1 MLLGRLLKIEINVYN
16 FNFPCKIYVATLII
30 YFCYCEIIFFLNYI
44 YMYSDIE
51 SYVSEFIC
59 NSNYLANFEEKS
71 CLHNCLTLN
80 QCIGHMN

>member
-1 MLLGRLLKIEINVYN
+1 MSITLIFLAN
-16 FNFPCKIYVATLII
+16 IYVATFII
-30 YFCYCEIIFFLNYI
+30 YFHYCEIIFFFKNDI

-59 NSNYLANFEEKS
+59 NSNYLAYFEEKS

>member
-1 MLLGRLLKIEINVYN
+1 MLQPLSFIS
-16 FNFPCKIYVATLII
+16 II
-30 YFCYCEIIFFLNYI
+30 VKSFFFFKNDI

-59 NSNYLANFEEKS
+59 NSNYLAYFEEKS